1 MFGGWEQVS
10 SAALLMAL
18 PIATWE
24 FSVGVYMT
32 VKGFKTPATT
42 EDDAALVL
50 SAPATLVH
58 A

>member
-1 MFGGWEQVS
+1 VS
-10 SAALLMAL
+10 SQGLLMAL

-32 VKGFKTPATT
+32 VKGFRSPVATQPGTVQPAAT
-42 EDDAALVL
+42 ESDATVV
-50 SAPATLVH
+50 PAGLAH

>member
-1 MFGGWEQVS
+1 M
-10 SAALLMAL
+10 LLAL

-32 VKGFKTPATT
+32 VKGFRTPAQGATDPT
-42 EDDAALVL
+42 AEPTVTASPVL
-50 SAPATLVH
+50 AH